1 MSLDEIISLNTAV
14 PLQIILG
21 LEWLVSA
28 EVGRYRV
35 CSGELTMG
43 TVCRRLEP
51 FLKPKHP
58 CSFQSHP
65 LFGLALHPST
75 PSSLPL
81 HPSTPTSQP
90 LYPQLS
96 TPPPPLPPPLYPS
109 TLYPSPPLPHP
120 CSPLPPP
127 PPLHLYPHLSTPLPL
142 HPFYPTTPQPYH
154 STLLPLHNLYAITSL
169 LLCAIRS
176 NQMV

>member
-109 TLYPSPPLPHP
+109 T
-120 CSPLPPP
+120 PLPPP
-127 PPLHLYPHLSTPLPL
+127 LYPSTPPPLLPHHPSTLPL
-142 HPFYPTTPQPYH
+142 HPSAPP
-154 STLLPLHNLYAITSL
+154 
-169 LLCAIRS
+169 
-176 NQMV
+176 